1 MECARQQAPGL
12 VPSGQRPDQLGV
24 RDDSATGR
32 AERIVHQAL
41 QHDGHVLLSAESTN
55 DMTKASKPSQLR
67 CVCSTASTDCR
78 QLSLSVPWLSCCS
91 AECCCWLD
99 STGVDA
105 ETPAAGAD
113 KLGTRPCC
121 VRRAACHC

>member
-67 CVCSTASTDCR
+67 CGGTGPHRPVR
-78 QLSLSVPWLSCCS
+78 VEQVQRSLQHCLHGLP
-91 AECCCWLD
+91 
-99 STGVDA
+99 
-105 ETPAAGAD
+105 PAVIVRALAVLL
-113 KLGTRPCC
+113 LGRMLLLARLH
-121 VRRAACHC
+121 RRRR